1 VADLEEGENR
11 RLLGVGR
18 LVADPMRET
27 VEYAVLIGDAWQ
39 DKGLGSILT
48 DYCIEIAKNWGIKRM
63 VAVTT
68 SDNQRMLAVFQ
79 KRDFE
84 LSPDPESSV
93 VEVSK
98 KL

>member
-1 VADLEEGENR
+1 
-11 RLLGVGR
+11 
-18 LVADPMRET
+18 
-27 VEYAVLIGDAWQ
+27 
-39 DKGLGSILT
+39 
-48 DYCIEIAKNWGIKRM
+48 M

-84 LSPDPESSV
+84 LSPDPQSSV